1 MPSTRSLVNFICRRA
16 RSPTPVSRIATPPPR
31 STFRLITPRSAR
43 CVHSRAAWKGR
54 AGAPA
59 PSVGPRVHSTHHAS
73 LPTPL
78 RLWCAASSSL
88 KWNSCDRARTTSPT
102 RTARSSSSITS
113 ATNDSVQRD
122 TARDLL
128 LAHSSLATRS
138 VPYALPSEHPRV
150 KTPACN
156 VRSRACAQ
164 RTGAIGSASP
174 QSYPSARTAD
184 HSNVSPLAPN
194 PTPHSWRCARSCA
207 ACALRRIKAIC
218 GTRAPVAWCAPCPR
232 RSGAPLRRPMTSVR
246 CSSRAPRNSPPAG

>member
-1 MPSTRSLVNFICRRA
+1 MPSTPSLANFICHRA
-16 RSPTPVSRIATPPPR
+16 PSPTPVSRIATPPPR
-31 STFRLITPRSAR
+31 STFRLIILRSAR

-88 KWNSCDRARTTSPT
+88 KWNSCARARTTSPT

-113 ATNDSVQRD
+113 ATNDSVQRG

-128 LAHSSLATRS
+128 LAHSSLATRL

-156 VRSRACAQ
+156 VRSRACAP
-164 RTGAIGSASP
+164 RIGAIGSASP
-174 QSYPSARTAD
+174 QSYPSAQTAD

-194 PTPHSWRCARSCA
+194 PTPHSWRCAHSCA
-207 ACALRRIKAIC
+207 ACASRRIKAIY
-218 GTRAPVAWCAPCPR
+218 GTRAPAAWCAPCPR

-246 CSSRAPRNSPPAG
+246 CSSRAPRNSPPTG